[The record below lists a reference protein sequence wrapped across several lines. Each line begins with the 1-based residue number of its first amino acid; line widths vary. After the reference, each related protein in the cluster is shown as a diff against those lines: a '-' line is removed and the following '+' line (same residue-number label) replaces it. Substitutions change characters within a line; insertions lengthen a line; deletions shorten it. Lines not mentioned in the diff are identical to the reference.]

1 MWGRTASH
9 SAKGGICSKC
19 MFLSCSHPSF
29 TWSVLLPQIGL
40 ECCPRLVV
48 ATWTESGRKNSKE
61 DGKVV
66 DCNRNAYVAP
76 ETYIRMCGQAWNG
89 EETNAWETVMWW
101 ERKSCIILYH
111 TITTKLERGTR
122 ARTKYRRLPFLTKI
136 MSLKSS
142 PMLYFFKWGMKIL
155 LKKGKVWILLFQTKL
170 ILTTDECLG
179 YHMLDSVNFDTL
191 VWFLPIFKWSW
202 DQINLF
208 YNLKAIFTLRRA
220 SLWFFSFTSLQSKS
234 KLQLTAKGN
243 CFLHFLFVWKRLG
256 KRSEERLWLKRRKK
270 KKESYCF

>member
-1 MWGRTASH
+1 M
-9 SAKGGICSKC
+9 
-19 MFLSCSHPSF
+19 
-29 TWSVLLPQIGL
+29 
-40 ECCPRLVV
+40 
-48 ATWTESGRKNSKE
+48 
-61 DGKVV
+61 
-66 DCNRNAYVAP
+66 
-76 ETYIRMCGQAWNG
+76 
-89 EETNAWETVMWW
+89 
-101 ERKSCIILYH
+101 
-111 TITTKLERGTR
+111 
-122 ARTKYRRLPFLTKI
+122 
-136 MSLKSS
+136 
-142 PMLYFFKWGMKIL
+142 
-155 LKKGKVWILLFQTKL
+155 LFQTKL

-270 KKESYCF
+270 KRIILLLATFSWNLYLLETCCLRMLLRSDNYLLDQKWGQCWVGDFPEAFVPIQTFSCHLY

>member
-40 ECCPRLVV
+40 ECCPRLVM
-48 ATWTESGRKNSKE
+48 ATWTESGRKTSKE
-61 DGKVV
+61 EGKAV

-122 ARTKYRRLPFLTKI
+122 ARTKYTRLPFLTKI

-155 LKKGKVWILLFQTKL
+155 LKKRKSLNFVISNQAYINYRWVTTCWTQWIST
-170 ILTTDECLG
+170 
-179 YHMLDSVNFDTL
+179 
-191 VWFLPIFKWSW
+191 
-202 DQINLF
+202 
-208 YNLKAIFTLRRA
+208 
-220 SLWFFSFTSLQSKS
+220 LWFDS
-234 KLQLTAKGN
+234 
-243 CFLHFLFVWKRLG
+243 FLFLNDHEIK
-256 KRSEERLWLKRRKK
+256 
-270 KKESYCF
+270 